1 MAARQLRPRLLS
13 AMVLACLGLTGIV
26 RANGSAGRFADATQ
40 AVEHHRDA
48 VASALRAIDEAEAR
62 DKTIIPDRLLRI
74 RREIA
79 PLLSWGVIRDD
90 DRMIAVHPGRRD
102 GVWGFVI
109 EPGHP
114 AMTESFPTLTSLTL
128 DGIQTIRIR
137 PDRMSPRWSGIF
149 MVHEFSH
156 VLDARDGGSD
166 TSTCASEFAAYVVE
180 RQYYDLTNGDR
191 LSEGLDRVI
200 DALELKHPRDV
211 VALYLSDAD
220 RLAQAITTLEHAL
233 EEPAEASVAER
244 EMRDG
249 FYYVSLVDRVGL
261 RAGLA
266 EEARCNAMLDAM
278 KPASKY

>member
-1 MAARQLRPRLLS
+1 
-13 AMVLACLGLTGIV
+13 MVSV
-26 RANGSAGRFADATQ
+26 AT
-40 AVEHHRDA
+40 
-48 VASALRAIDEAEAR
+48 
-62 DKTIIPDRLLRI
+62 P
-74 RREIA
+74 
-79 PLLSWGVIRDD
+79 
-90 DRMIAVHPGRRD
+90 
-102 GVWGFVI
+102 
-109 EPGHP
+109 
-114 AMTESFPTLTSLTL
+114 
-128 DGIQTIRIR
+128 
-137 PDRMSPRWSGIF
+137 
-149 MVHEFSH
+149 
-156 VLDARDGGSD
+156 
-166 TSTCASEFAAYVVE
+166 VV
-180 RQYYDLTNGDR
+180 
-191 LSEGLDRVI
+191 SV